1 MKTILCYQLHIYL
14 IKVQTTLIGN
24 LEQSETSFTQTLKLM
39 SETSSKYFYK
49 KRINIWY
56 IFVIL
61 R

>member
-14 IKVQTTLIGN
+14 IKVQTNLIGT
-24 LEQSETSFTQTLKLM
+24 LEQSETSFPQTLKLM
-39 SETSSKYFYK
+39 STTSSKYFFK

-56 IFVIL
+56 ILLIL